1 MGGTY
6 RTGAGARRGGRLKTK
21 ILHVTQ
27 TTGGVET
34 SLLLLFRHLD
44 KTRFELHLACPPET
58 NLAREA
64 RVLGL
69 QVFEIPMV
77 RSPHPLRDPLALGR
91 LMALVK
97 RERYAIVHGHSAKG
111 GYLARLAAR
120 LAGRARTIYH
130 PRAFSYLS
138 QQGVARSF
146 FLQLERFAVPLT
158 DVVIAASESERRRAI
173 EDVRFPE
180 GRVVTI
186 PNSVDFTEVN
196 GGNSMDGG
204 KAERSG
210 PPLVLTVGRLTYQ
223 KNPEMFVR
231 VAKLVSERRPDV
243 RFVMLGGG
251 FAGPL
256 ERRVRDMIESS
267 GLGEC
272 ITIHPWV
279 SKAEALKH
287 ISRCDVFVLTSR
299 FEGMPNTLLEA
310 MMLGRAIVATD
321 VDGTRDVLAGG
332 AGIMVPAN
340 DHASMAESVVEL
352 LDDPVRATAIA
363 EQGSRSRHRFDIR
376 HNVDAL
382 AAVYHRLTS
391 LL

>member
-1 MGGTY
+1 V
-6 RTGAGARRGGRLKTK
+6 RPK

-27 TTGGVET
+27 AAGGGVET
-34 SLLLLFRHLD
+34 SLLLMFRHFD
-44 KTRFELHLACPPET
+44 KARFDLHLACPPGT
-58 NLAREA
+58 NLAQEA

-69 QVFEIPMV
+69 QVFQIPMV
-77 RSPHPLRDPLALGR
+77 RSVHPLRDTVALGR
-91 LMALVK
+91 LMALVR

-120 LAGRARTIYH
+120 LTGRGKTIYH

-138 QQGVARSF
+138 QRGIARLL
-146 FLQLERFAVPLT
+146 FLQLERLAVPLT
-158 DVVIAASESERRRAI
+158 DLVIATSESERRRAI
-173 EDVRFPE
+173 DEVRFPE
-180 GRVVTI
+180 DRVVTI
-186 PNSVDFTEVN
+186 PNSVDFGDVTPGN
-196 GGNSMDGG
+196 GTRHANAG
-204 KAERSG
+204 RSG
-210 PPLVLTVGRLTYQ
+210 SPVVLTVGRLSYQ

-231 VAKLVSERRPDV
+231 VAQLVSERRPDV

-256 ERRVRDMIESS
+256 ERRVQELIESTA
-267 GLGEC
+267 LGDR
-272 ITIHPWV
+272 ISILPWV
-279 SKAEALKH
+279 SKAEALER

-310 MMLGRAIVATD
+310 MMLGRPIVATD

-352 LDDPVRATAIA
+352 LEDPVRATAIA
-363 EQGSRSRHRFDIR
+363 EQGARSRHRFDIR

-382 AAVYHRLTS
+382 AAVYHRLTR

>member
-1 MGGTY
+1 M
-6 RTGAGARRGGRLKTK
+6 RPK

-34 SLLLLFRHLD
+34 SLLLLLRHLD
-44 KTRFELHLACPPET
+44 RSRFELHLACPPET
-58 NLAREA
+58 NVGREA
-64 RVLGL
+64 RVLGVP
-69 QVFEIPMV
+69 VFEIPMV
-77 RSPHPLRDPLALGR
+77 RNVHPVSDALALGR
-91 LMALVK
+91 LSALLK

-111 GYLARLAAR
+111 GYLARVAAR
-120 LAGRARTIYH
+120 LAGGARTIYH

-138 QQGVARSF
+138 QQGFARSF
-146 FLQLERFAVPLT
+146 FLQLERLAVPLT
-158 DVVIAASESERRRAI
+158 DLVIAASESERRRAI
-173 EDVRFPE
+173 DEVRFPKD
-180 GRVVTI
+180 RVVMI
-186 PNSVDFTEVN
+186 PNSVDLTEVN
-196 GGNSMDGG
+196 GGSDMDGG
-204 KAERSG
+204 AARSG
-210 PPLVLTVGRLTYQ
+210 PPVVLTVGRLSYQ

-256 ERRVRDMIESS
+256 ERRVQELIESTA
-267 GLGEC
+267 LGDR
-272 ITIHPWV
+272 ISILPWV
-279 SKAEALKH
+279 SKAEALEH

-310 MMLGRAIVATD
+310 MMLGRPIVATD

-352 LDDPVRATAIA
+352 LEDPVRATAIA
-363 EQGSRSRHRFDIR
+363 EQGTRSRHRFDIR

-382 AAVYHRLTS
+382 AAVYHRLTR

>member
-1 MGGTY
+1 V
-6 RTGAGARRGGRLKTK
+6 RPK

-34 SLLLLFRHLD
+34 SLLLLLRHLD
-44 KTRFELHLACPPET
+44 RSRFELHLACPPET
-58 NLAREA
+58 NVGREA
-64 RVLGL
+64 RVLGVP
-69 QVFEIPMV
+69 VFEIPMV
-77 RSPHPLRDPLALGR
+77 RNVHPVSDALALGR
-91 LMALVK
+91 LSALLK

-111 GYLARLAAR
+111 GYLARVAAR
-120 LAGRARTIYH
+120 LAGGARTIYH

-138 QQGVARSF
+138 QQGFARSF
-146 FLQLERFAVPLT
+146 FLQLERLAVPLT
-158 DVVIAASESERRRAI
+158 DLVIAASESERRRAI
-173 EDVRFPE
+173 DEVRFPKD
-180 GRVVTI
+180 RVVMI
-186 PNSVDFTEVN
+186 PNSVDLTEVN
-196 GGNSMDGG
+196 GGSDMDGG
-204 KAERSG
+204 AARSG
-210 PPLVLTVGRLTYQ
+210 PPVVLTVGRLSYQ

-256 ERRVRDMIESS
+256 ERRVQELIESTA
-267 GLGEC
+267 LGDR
-272 ITIHPWV
+272 ISILPWV
-279 SKAEALKH
+279 SKAEALEH

-310 MMLGRAIVATD
+310 MMLGRPIVATD

-352 LDDPVRATAIA
+352 LEDPVRATAIA
-363 EQGSRSRHRFDIR
+363 EQGTRSRHRFDIR

-382 AAVYHRLTS
+382 AAVYHRLTR